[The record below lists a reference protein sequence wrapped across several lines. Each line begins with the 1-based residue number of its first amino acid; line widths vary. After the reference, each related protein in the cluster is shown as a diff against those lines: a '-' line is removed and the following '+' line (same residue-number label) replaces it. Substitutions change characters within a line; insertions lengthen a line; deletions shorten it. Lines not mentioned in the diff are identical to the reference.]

1 VIAVINGRKIT
12 TSEYKRMLE
21 AQDPK
26 MRSLASSQPKAFL
39 EEYALYETVLAAAE
53 KQGLDQQSPYK
64 EKIAMARRQIL
75 AAGMIDETH
84 KNFPVTPEMAKKF
97 YEENSDLYRQA
108 MVKVI
113 FVSKALQMASLSGEK
128 PAQAPTPEE
137 IKAKAEKAAK
147 AARET
152 PDFATVAKEFSD
164 DPNSSQKGGEF
175 PHPIRPTSAN
185 VPDNIRTAVLAA
197 KAGDIVGPLEHT
209 SGYYVFKVVSN
220 GLAGFDQIKDDVVKD
235 LKDARMRHWLEQA
248 KKSST
253 VDIQNE
259 ALLLEAAKS
268 K

>member
-1 VIAVINGRKIT
+1 MCKCSFALVFLSACAWTQSLPTGSPQEAVIAVINGRKIT
-12 TSEYKRMLE
+12 ISEYKRMLE

-128 PAQAPTPEE
+128 PAQAPTRRRSRRRPKRPPKLLGRRR
-137 IKAKAEKAAK
+137 ISL
-147 AARET
+147 RWRR
-152 PDFATVAKEFSD
+152 
-164 DPNSSQKGGEF
+164 NF
-175 PHPIRPTSAN
+175 PT
-185 VPDNIRTAVLAA
+185 IRTHR
-197 KAGDIVGPLEHT
+197 KRAGSFRIPSGLLRRMCLTISAPLSLPRRREI
-209 SGYYVFKVVSN
+209 SSV
-220 GLAGFDQIKDDVVKD
+220 
-235 LKDARMRHWLEQA
+235 R
-248 KKSST
+248 SST
-253 VDIQNE
+253 HRVTTCLRLFQMGWP
-259 ALLLEAAKS
+259 ASTKS
-268 K
+268 KTTSSRI